1 MAIDKEAGGVPL
13 EFITLKQMTQFCSDI
28 MVRELKE
35 KTKKEYDQ
43 KYNEYLKRKQAAE
56 QEEEEE

>member
-43 KYNEYLKRKQAAE
+43 KYNEYLKRK
-56 QEEEEE
+56 